1 MTSVPKNAYIYKLD
15 GIVNKNS
22 NTYHRKTKMKPIYIK
37 SSKYI
42 ISSKEINDEDSKFKI
57 SGIVRIS

>member
-1 MTSVPKNAYIYKLD
+1 
-15 GIVNKNS
+15 
-22 NTYHRKTKMKPIYIK
+22 MKPIYIK

-42 ISSKEINDEDSKFKI
+42 ISSKEINEEDPKFKI